1 MLAALLLSIAM
12 CRGPAR
18 DVGVLEAV
26 CKVRRGCK
34 ASLQKSW
41 SHQRSGEGAK
51 YTSNGR
57 HLKCRIYLKSN
68 IFCSPYLEK
77 KRPALNISI
86 LYRPNIIWI
95 LFHIHTLMVQ
105 GLKIHKIC
113 LPANNL
119 NLLFQGHTNAHNASH
134 HQGSRTTWRKCGDSE
149 CYDKMINWSWLLHLS
164 QPCQP
169 FPQTPSSWSLDSQAP
184 VCKGHLIR
192 IHEVIILDKRKKERI
207 RNVLAWACLFPGS
220 SWSKALIYLSAVA
233 YSCNNHKAIAI
244 VFIEII
250 NQFMATDL
258 QSGISYW
265 EVIQVV
271 SLISFLPILREI
283 TFHVVNKQRN

>member
-1 MLAALLLSIAM
+1 
-12 CRGPAR
+12 
-18 DVGVLEAV
+18 
-26 CKVRRGCK
+26 
-34 ASLQKSW
+34 
-41 SHQRSGEGAK
+41 
-51 YTSNGR
+51 
-57 HLKCRIYLKSN
+57 
-68 IFCSPYLEK
+68 
-77 KRPALNISI
+77 
-86 LYRPNIIWI
+86 
-95 LFHIHTLMVQ
+95 MVQ

-244 VFIEII
+244 YSLEII

-271 SLISFLPILREI
+271 SLVSLLPILREI
-283 TFHVVNKQRN
+283 SFHVVNKQRN

>member
-1 MLAALLLSIAM
+1 MWGSWKPYAKWGEVARLRCRSLGATSVLE
-12 CRGPAR
+12 RGPSILRTADIWNAGYTWSQIYSALR
-18 DVGVLEAV
+18 IW
-26 CKVRRGCK
+26 KRRGQLLIFQYCTVQILSK
-34 ASLQKSW
+34 FCFIFTLWW
-41 SHQRSGEGAK
+41 SK
-51 YTSNGR
+51 
-57 HLKCRIYLKSN
+57 
-68 IFCSPYLEK
+68 
-77 KRPALNISI
+77 
-86 LYRPNIIWI
+86 
-95 LFHIHTLMVQ
+95 

-169 FPQTPSSWSLDSQAP
+169 FPQTPSSWSLDSQVP
-184 VCKGHLIR
+184 VCKGHSIR
-192 IHEVIILDKRKKERI
+192 IHEVIILDKRKKERK

-244 VFIEII
+244 
-250 NQFMATDL
+250 
-258 QSGISYW
+258 Y
-265 EVIQVV
+265 
-271 SLISFLPILREI
+271 SL
-283 TFHVVNKQRN
+283 